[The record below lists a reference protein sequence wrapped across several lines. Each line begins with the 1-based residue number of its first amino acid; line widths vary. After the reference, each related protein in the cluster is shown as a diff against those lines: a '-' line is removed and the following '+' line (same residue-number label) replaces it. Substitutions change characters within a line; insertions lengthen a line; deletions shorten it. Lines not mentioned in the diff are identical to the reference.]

1 MQWSARSAPD
11 RPGRENGRPFSLTR
25 APVRNYRGS
34 VDSAYRNILS
44 FVAQGTNSG
53 KTTVLEK
60 VIEELAARGRKVT
73 AVKHG
78 LHMHYA
84 DKPGKDTQRFAS
96 RGAGRIVL
104 FSPEGM
110 LMYEHTPPS
119 LDYLCCVAATGADIV
134 LVEGFKSGPFRKIEV
149 FNDTLYASPL
159 CMHDPSG
166 DYVALISN
174 APMDAGIPNFLFHE
188 IDALCTF
195 IEENTLPLQGSA
207 GAA

>member
-1 MQWSARSAPD
+1 M
-11 RPGRENGRPFSLTR
+11 
-25 APVRNYRGS
+25 
-34 VDSAYRNILS
+34 NIIS

-60 VIEELAARGRKVT
+60 VIFELTRRGRKVT

-84 DKPGKDTQRFAS
+84 DKPGKDTERFANS
-96 RGAGRIVL
+96 GASRIVL

-110 LMYEHTPPS
+110 LMYENAPPTI
-119 LDYLCCVAATGADIV
+119 DFLCSVAASGVDIV

-149 FNDTLYASPL
+149 FNDTLYSDPICREHPYEEYIALVSNSPF
-159 CMHDPSG
+159 
-166 DYVALISN
+166 
-174 APMDAGIPNFLFHE
+174 DAGIPNFLFHE

-195 IEENTLPLQGSA
+195 IEEKTGVVGNTA
-207 GAA
+207 TTA

>member
-1 MQWSARSAPD
+1 MQWPARFSRMASEPAAW
-11 RPGRENGRPFSLTR
+11 PFRLTR
-25 APVRNYRGS
+25 QRDRHYTGS

-60 VIEELAARGRKVT
+60 VIEELIRRGRKVT

-96 RGAGRIVL
+96 RGASRIVL

-110 LMYEHTPPS
+110 IMYEHEPPT
-119 LDYLCCVAATGADIV
+119 LDYLCSVAAAGVDIV
-134 LVEGFKSGPFRKIEV
+134 LVEGYKSGPFRKIEV
-149 FNDTLYASPL
+149 FNDTLYSIPI
-159 CMHDPSG
+159 CRKNPS
-166 DYVALISN
+166 DEYIALISN
-174 APMDAGIPNFLFHE
+174 THLDEGIPNFLFHE

-195 IEENTLPLQGSA
+195 IEECA
-207 GAA
+207 GLSGETVKTA

>member
-1 MQWSARSAPD
+1 MTRL
-11 RPGRENGRPFSLTR
+11 LTR
-25 APVRNYRGS
+25 HYTGP

-60 VIEELAARGRKVT
+60 VIEELTRRGRKVT

-104 FSPEGM
+104 FAPEGI
-110 LMYEHTPPS
+110 LMYENAPPS
-119 LDYLCCVAATGADIV
+119 LDYLCSVAATGVDIV
-134 LVEGFKSGPFRKIEV
+134 LVEGFKSGPFKKIEV
-149 FNDTLYASPL
+149 FNDTIYDRPL
-159 CMHDPSG
+159 CLESPSE
-166 DYVALISN
+166 DYIALVSN
-174 APMDAGIPNFLFHE
+174 APMKTGIPNFLFHD
-188 IDALCTF
+188 IDGLCTF
-195 IEENTLPLQGSA
+195 IEESA
-207 GAA
+207 GLSGTTARGTEHFAP